1 MYCDTLKQNSN
12 YSVDRKGIRMT
23 LMTSPVLHLTI
34 YIYDD
39 DDDDDDSQNIKTSC
53 NSIVFYK
60 LKLKNVF
67 FLIVVKKSWI

>member
-60 LKLKNVF
+60 LKLIKECF
-67 FLIVVKKSWI
+67 FF